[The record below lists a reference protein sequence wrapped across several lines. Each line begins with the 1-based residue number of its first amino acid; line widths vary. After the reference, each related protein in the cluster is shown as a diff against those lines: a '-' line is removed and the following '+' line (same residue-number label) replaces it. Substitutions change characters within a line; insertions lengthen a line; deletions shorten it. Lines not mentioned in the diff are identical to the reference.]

1 MKIFYW
7 CPFINNVATISAV
20 LNSAIS
26 LKKYSESKIIPTIL
40 NAVGEWNL
48 KKNEIEKNNVNLF
61 NLNKNQ
67 IIDILPKFGFLKS
80 RFTYIIIFFLT
91 FFKLN
96 NVLKKEKP
104 EYLIIHL
111 ITFIPLLLLIIF
123 KYDTKFI
130 LRISGLPKLNFLRKY
145 FWKFISNKIYFVTVP
160 THLTLNEL
168 KKQKIFH
175 ETQLIYLPDPI
186 LNISEIKKK
195 LNENIQIEENIFSEN
210 TLVSIGRL
218 TKQKNFLF
226 LIKNFKNILSKY
238 HNFKLVIIGEGEERQ
253 ILEQEIKKNKLVKN
267 VFLLGYKKNIY
278 PYLKKSKAFI
288 LTSLWE
294 DPGFV
299 IVEAAFCNK
308 TIISSNCP
316 NGPIEILNNGKNGYL
331 FESNS
336 SDQFLKIFEKFIS
349 DNKETKNNKIINLK
363 KKCKEFTLY
372 GHFKILYKII
382 KK

>member
-7 CPFINNVATISAV
+7 CPFISNVATISAV
-20 LNSAIS
+20 LNSVIS
-26 LKKYSESKIIPTIL
+26 LKKYSENKIIPTIL

-48 KKNEIEKNNVNLF
+48 KKNEIKKNNINLV

-67 IIDILPKFGFLKS
+67 VIDILPKFGFLKS
-80 RFTYIIIFFLT
+80 RFTYFIIFFLT

-96 NVLKKEKP
+96 NILKKEKP

-145 FWKFISNKIYFVTVP
+145 FWKLISNKIYIVTAP

-168 KKQKIFH
+168 KKQKIFS

-186 LNISEIKKK
+186 LNIAEIKKK
-195 LNENIQIEENIFSEN
+195 LSENIQIEENLFSDN
-210 TLVSIGRL
+210 TLISIGRL
-218 TKQKNFLF
+218 TKQKNFAF

-253 ILEQEIKKNKLVKN
+253 ILEKEIKKNKLSNN
-267 VFLLGYKKNIY
+267 VFLLGHKKNIY
-278 PYLKKSKAFI
+278 PYLKKSKAFV

-299 IVEAAFCNK
+299 LVEAAFCNK
-308 TIISSNCP
+308 TIISSSCP

-331 FESNS
+331 FEPNS
-336 SDQFLKIFEKFIS
+336 SEQFLQIFDKFIS
-349 DNKETKNNKIINLK
+349 DKKETKNTKIINLK
-363 KKCKEFTLY
+363 KKCKEFTMY
-372 GHFKILYKII
+372 RHFKILYKII
-382 KK
+382 NK